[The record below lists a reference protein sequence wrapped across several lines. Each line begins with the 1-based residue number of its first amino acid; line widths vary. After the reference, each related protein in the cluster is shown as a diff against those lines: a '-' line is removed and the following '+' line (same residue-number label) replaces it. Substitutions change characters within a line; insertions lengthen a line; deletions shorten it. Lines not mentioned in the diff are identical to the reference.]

1 MPRTLIP
8 VNTLV
13 GRNTISAVQQI
24 ISIRDQ
30 LTRTKG
36 IMDQITNNGTNLAAL
51 DTDASSNLGEGNG
64 ATTYAAITDVLQ
76 KLQSTSVQNFVTGF
90 DQG

>member
-8 VNTLV
+8 INTLV

-36 IMDQITNNGTNLAAL
+36 IMDQITGNGTNLAAL
-51 DTDASSNLGEGNG
+51 DTDASSNLGAGNG
-64 ATTYAAITDVLQ
+64 AVTYAAITDVLQ

>member
-24 ISIRDQ
+24 ISVRDQ
-30 LTRTKG
+30 LIRTKG
-36 IMDQITNNGTNLAAL
+36 IMDQITANGTVLANL
-51 DTDASSNLGEGNG
+51 DTGEANLGAGNG
-64 ATTYAAITDVLQ
+64 AVVYAGITDVLQ